1 MGYGGTRRGVK
12 WGSPMLRPLG
22 DGASPVGKQVAAGT
36 GTLLSPCPP
45 PCRGLGGLWEHR
57 PPAPH
62 LHGAL
67 PSSSLPQKNNNNPF
81 LSPPAP
87 SWRGAGD
94 GGLAPVS

>member
-45 PCRGLGGLWEHR
+45 R
-57 PPAPH
+57 A
-62 LHGAL
+62 GAWVGYGSTDPLLPTSMGHFHPL
-67 PSSSLPQKNNNNPF
+67 PSPKKIIIILF
-81 LSPPAP
+81 
-87 SWRGAGD
+87 
-94 GGLAPVS
+94 